1 MIEKEFDKIK
11 SAIAKAQEIASLGS
25 SETALQ
31 SHGKLFGMDAF
42 SWLNPNISV
51 LEKTIESFPFR
62 TVWLG
67 NAAEIS
73 AYRKSYDLNGE
84 RIERYMVFGESDDI
98 VKDQKNIEHYPNLKS
113 SFEALESYSFSP
125 GVLLFTASDS
135 DSQYAMNYFSSLFSK
150 LHN

>member
-1 MIEKEFDKIK
+1 
-11 SAIAKAQEIASLGS
+11 
-25 SETALQ
+25 
-31 SHGKLFGMDAF
+31 
-42 SWLNPNISV
+42 
-51 LEKTIESFPFR
+51 
-62 TVWLG
+62 
-67 NAAEIS
+67 
-73 AYRKSYDLNGE
+73 
-84 RIERYMVFGESDDI
+84 MVFGESDDI

>member
-11 SAIAKAQEIASLGS
+11 IAIAKAQEIASLGS

-42 SWLNPNISV
+42 SWHNPNISV

-67 NAAEIS
+67 NTSEIS
-73 AYRKSYDLNGE
+73 AYINSYDTDGKKL
-84 RIERYMVFGESDDI
+84 ERYIVFGECEDI
-98 VKDQKNIEHYPNLKS
+98 VKDQNHIEHFSNLTKS
-113 SFEALESYSFSP
+113 IDALKDYSFSP
-125 GVLLFTASDS
+125 GVLLFTTSDS
-135 DSQYAMNYFSSLFSK
+135 DSEYAMNYFSSLFLK
-150 LHN
+150 LQ

>member
-25 SETALQ
+25 SETILK

-42 SWLNPNISV
+42 SWHNPNVSV

-73 AYRKSYDLNGE
+73 AYMKSHDLDRKKV
-84 RIERYMVFGESDDI
+84 ERYMVFGESDDI
-98 VKDQKNIEHYPNLKS
+98 VNDQNNTEHFPNLNS
-113 SFEALESYSFSP
+113 SFDALEAYSFSP

-135 DSQYAMNYFSSLFSK
+135 DSQFAMNYFSSFFSK
-150 LHN
+150 LK